1 MQKIGIRPK
10 VSIIIPLYNSELYI
24 EECLDSI
31 INQSLKEIE
40 IICVDDASTD
50 RTLNIVKNYALKD
63 NRIIIIENEK
73 NLGTGGATNRGI
85 YIATGEYIG
94 AVDAD
99 DYVDLDMYK
108 DLYNLAKINN
118 LVVIKGNY
126 YTFIHEN
133 GKRIFTFHKSA
144 KEDFH
149 YDRVFFPLMEPNM
162 QYFSYHWA
170 GIYATD
176 YIRKY
181 NITWNE
187 DEKSRFQDAG
197 FCFKVLIHGGNM
209 MFVNKPY
216 YMWRRDNPNSQTV
229 IKTKEYALGICEEY
243 KYIRAYL
250 HKFPREEIVLKT
262 FFYNRMFNSYM
273 WKYKCNTDEVNKIF
287 LTRWAQDFK
296 NAIDND
302 GLNKECFDEW
312 TWRRILYLTTY
323 SADVSKKIVSIAK
336 LADILKK
343 SKVEGYYIYTFNGEG
358 KEIYDNLIA
367 YNISKSLLGFIKEN
381 VDKYKEESM
390 YYDYPSCKKDNVLFI
405 VKAYHLEFITIL
417 DHDKMNYVVMM

>member
-1 MQKIGIRPK
+1 MQKIVIRPK
-10 VSIIIPLYNSELYI
+10 VSVIIPLYNSELYI

-50 RTLNIVKNYALKD
+50 GTLNIVKNYALKD

-94 AVDAD
+94 EVDAD

-118 LVVIKGNY
+118 LDVIKGNY

-133 GKRIFTFHKSA
+133 GKRIFTLYESA
-144 KEDFH
+144 KEDSH
-149 YDRVFFPLMEPNM
+149 YNRVFSPLMEPNM
-162 QYFSYHWA
+162 RYFSNHWA
-170 GIYATD
+170 GIYSTD

-187 DEKSRFQDAG
+187 DENSKFQDQG
-197 FCFKVLIHGGNM
+197 FCFKVLMHGGNM

-229 IKTKEYALGICEEY
+229 LYNEAYALGICEEF
-243 KYIRAYL
+243 KYIRTYL
-250 HKFPREEIVLKT
+250 KGFPVLEAELKDY
-262 FFYNRMFNSYM
+262 FYKRMCECYVWN
-273 WKYKCNTDEVNKIF
+273 YKRLIDSVNKPF
-287 LTRWAQDFK
+287 LERWIAEIK
-296 NAIDND
+296 YAIEND
-302 GLNKECFDEW
+302 GLTREAVGEW
-312 TWRRILYLTTY
+312 AWRRILYLTND
-323 SADVSKKIVSIAK
+323 SEDKLKKIVSITK
-336 LADILKK
+336 LVDILKE

-367 YNISKSLLGFIKEN
+367 YNTSKSLWGFLC
-381 VDKYKEESM
+381 
-390 YYDYPSCKKDNVLFI
+390 YYIYRKP
-405 VKAYHLEFITIL
+405 
-417 DHDKMNYVVMM
+417 